1 MPDAITLLTQDHRK
15 VEQLFAD
22 YEETG
27 DWDTARTICDEFS
40 LHCEVEEEF
49 VYPVLAELD
58 PSLTEEARHE
68 HDEGK
73 QLVARIRE
81 QGDTDATTDL
91 MTKLQ
96 AAIDHHVQ
104 EEESQAFPKLE
115 QGAGDRLED
124 MGRRIE
130 ERKQARQ
137 MA

>member
-1 MPDAITLLTQDHRK
+1 
-15 VEQLFAD
+15 
-22 YEETG
+22 
-27 DWDTARTICDEFS
+27 
-40 LHCEVEEEF
+40 
-49 VYPVLAELD
+49 
-58 PSLTEEARHE
+58 
-68 HDEGK
+68 
-73 QLVARIRE
+73 
-81 QGDTDATTDL
+81 
-91 MTKLQ
+91 MTNLQ